1 MKKNKF
7 TGIILAGGFSSRFG
21 SNKALVK
28 IGSDKLIEHILFRLE
43 PLFEEI
49 IIVTNDPLD
58 YVDLGKTIVT
68 DIVPHQGPLGGIY
81 TGLLFSRFDYSFVM
95 ACDMP
100 FVNPDFIEFLIERAP
115 GNDVVVPS
123 FNDKFEPLHAVYNKR
138 CLKHMKKLL
147 DEKKR
152 QVMMIFKRVKTLKV
166 GEETIR
172 KFDPEMR
179 CFFNINT
186 VNDWEEALKEYK
198 QEKNSD

>member
-1 MKKNKF
+1 MKKNKV

-21 SNKALVK
+21 TNKALAK
-28 IGSDKLIEHILFRLE
+28 IGSRKLIEHIIFRIE
-43 PLFEEI
+43 PLFKEL

-81 TGLLFSRFDYSFVM
+81 TGLFFSRYEYAFVV

-100 FVNPDFIEFLIERAP
+100 FINPQFVQFLIDNAP
-115 GNDVVVPS
+115 GNDVVVPT
-123 FNDKFEPLHAVYNKR
+123 FDGKFEPLHAVYGKR
-138 CLKHMKKLL
+138 CLGHMKRLL
-147 DEKKR
+147 EQNRR
-152 QVMMIFKRVKTLKV
+152 QVMAVFKHVKTLKV
-166 GEETIR
+166 SEEQIK

-186 VNDWEEALKEYK
+186 LDDWERALEEYH
-198 QEKNSD
+198 